1 MKAHSQPNSDLVAS
15 MGLSKWKTQ
24 SRHRDTMH
32 ILVGRRPDS
41 TGRHSY
47 VARKVF
53 PIFCNTR
60 SWSTTSAASKRS
72 DTVVKL
78 KLRNYAHVTW
88 EVES

>member
-32 ILVGRRPDS
+32 MVGRRPYS

-53 PIFCNTR
+53 PIFYKTR
-60 SWSTTSAASKRS
+60 SWSTTSAASRCF